1 MPPSA
6 LHQKDGA
13 QAFPFRQFCDGFATA
28 DYALCRW
35 RFCLGKNGSQIIATA
50 CSDSPVYAVK
60 ERFSTEYIHV
70 ERKRVSRVDILLSCI
85 EAGEVTIEVR
95 QFIFIHL
102 QQSLTFISL
111 VVFPCIH
118 LSDEVINGK
127 GNHGENDKQDT
138 DTSQSIS
145 HEAGKHSHESRKLC
159 QHECRVVTFQLSNL
173 SCQCRHLVGVELV

>member
-60 ERFSTEYIHV
+60 ERFSTENIHI
-70 ERKRVSRVDILLSCI
+70 ERKRVSRVDILLSYI